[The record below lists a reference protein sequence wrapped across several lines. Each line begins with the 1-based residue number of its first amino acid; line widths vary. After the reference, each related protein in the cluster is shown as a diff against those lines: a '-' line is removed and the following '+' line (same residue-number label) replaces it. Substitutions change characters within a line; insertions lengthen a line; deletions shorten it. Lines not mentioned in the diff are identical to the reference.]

1 MRTISYFEYILTEP
15 ESIERF
21 IEDQAF
27 SPSYDLAAPPTPPI
41 SKLSLF
47 LSLSVCRLPSY
58 PTGEERRDGEEQ
70 NHTTARKSSPL

>member
-1 MRTISYFEYILTEP
+1 MLSEP

-27 SPSYDLAAPPTPPI
+27 SPSYDLAPPPTPPI

-47 LSLSVCRLPSY
+47 LSLPVCRLPSY
-58 PTGEERRDGEEQ
+58 PTGEEGGGGEEQ
-70 NHTTARKSSPL
+70 NHLTAGKPGPL